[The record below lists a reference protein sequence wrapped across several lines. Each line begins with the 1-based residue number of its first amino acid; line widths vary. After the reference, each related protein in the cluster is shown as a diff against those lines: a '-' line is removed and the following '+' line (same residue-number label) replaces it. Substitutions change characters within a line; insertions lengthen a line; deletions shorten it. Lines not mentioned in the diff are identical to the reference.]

1 MSKNIGKQFING
13 QRIAANTA
21 EIESINA
28 TDYQATGYLFSQATL
43 DEVNQA
49 AQAANDAF
57 LVYSQTTS
65 NDRAAFLEEIAMQI
79 EAIGP
84 VLQEVASLETGLPLG
99 RLQGETGRVT
109 GQLRL
114 FAEVVRRGD
123 FYAARIDLALPD
135 RKPMPRVDLRQM
147 SIAIGPVAVFG
158 ASNFPLAFSTAG
170 GDTVSALA
178 AGCPVVFKAHSGHM
192 ATAELVAQ
200 AIEKAIEI
208 CKMPSGTFN
217 MIFGSRVGADLVAHP
232 LIKAVGFTGS
242 LDGGMALYNIAQQR
256 PEPIPLFAEMSSV
269 NPLVVLP
276 KALAARSDEIAK
288 DTVASFNMGC
298 GQFCTKP
305 GLILGVKSPE
315 FDQYIKMLKE
325 KTLTA
330 VPQVMLNA
338 GTLKSYKSGVSDLES
353 EPGFEKIA
361 EGQAATL
368 ISQATAQLFQ
378 ADQSVLLAGSA
389 KLQHEV
395 FGPMSIVVAVDNKQ
409 TLMQGIQ
416 QLAGQL
422 TATIIGDE
430 ADFAESADLLNLLS
444 HKAGRVLFNGFPTGV
459 EVSDAMVHGGPF
471 PATSDSRGTS
481 VGTAAIDRFLRP
493 VCYQNTPQSLLPAA
507 LKNEN
512 PLGINRLIDGK
523 LTQAV
528 L

>member
-1 MSKNIGKQFING
+1 MSQNIGKQFING
-13 QRIAANTA
+13 QRIATNAA

-28 TDYQATGYLFSQATL
+28 TDYQTTGYVFSQATL

-49 AQAANDAF
+49 AQAAHDAF
-57 LVYSQTTS
+57 ITYSQTTS
-65 NDRAAFLEEIAMQI
+65 NDRAAFLEEIATQI
-79 EAIGP
+79 EEIGP

-109 GQLRL
+109 SQLRL

-123 FYAARIDLALPD
+123 FYAARIDPALPD

-147 SIAIGPVAVFG
+147 RIAIGPVAVFG

-200 AIEKAIEI
+200 AIEKAVQI
-208 CKMPSGTFN
+208 CNMPSGTFN
-217 MIFGSRVGADLVAHP
+217 MIFGSRVGADLVEHP

-242 LDGGMALYNIAQQR
+242 LDGGMALYNLAQQR
-256 PEPIPLFAEMSSV
+256 PQPIPLFAEMSSV

-276 KALAARSDEIAK
+276 EALAVRGDKIAA

-315 FDQYIKMLKE
+315 FDQFIATLKE
-325 KTLTA
+325 STSSSI
-330 VPQVMLNA
+330 PQVMLNA
-338 GTLKSYKSGVSDLES
+338 GTLKSYKAGIADLEN
-353 EPGFEKIA
+353 ETGFDKIA

-368 ISQATAQLFQ
+368 VSQATAQLFQ
-378 ADQSVLLAGSA
+378 ADQSVLLAGNA

-395 FGPMSIVVAVDNKQ
+395 FGPMSIVVAVDSKEK
-409 TLMQGIQ
+409 LIQGIE

-422 TATIIGDE
+422 TATIIGEDT
-430 ADFAESADLLNLLS
+430 DFAHSHDLLNLLS
-444 HKAGRVLFNGFPTGV
+444 QKAGRVLFNGFPTGV

-471 PATSDSRGTS
+471 PATTDTRGTS

-512 PLGINRLIDGK
+512 PLGINRLINGQV
-523 LTQAV
+523 TQEA